1 MMEHAQIAG
10 MPVCVIGF
18 GCAAMGGYDYGT
30 VDDAESIDAV
40 HAAIDNGVNF
50 FDVADIYGLGHAEEV
65 LGRALASRRGK
76 VRVATKFG
84 LVSRGRGTERDASAA
99 HVADA
104 VDRSLTRLGIDTI
117 DLYQLHWP
125 DPRTPFAET
134 AGALQRCRDAGKIRA
149 AGVCNVTLAEA
160 KEMNE
165 LMPLASIQVAYNLL
179 CRGVEND
186 LLPWCRAEGIALLAH
201 SSLARGFLA
210 PGVRTIDGTDTRSRS
225 RYFDDENESEKRVVR
240 DVVAAIAKSRV
251 VSEAAVAVRWVLDRG
266 VDCALAGIRNRGQ
279 LEAQLGAVGWSLS
292 EDEMNA
298 LLDVSANCPGVMT
311 GELAQ

>member
-1 MMEHAQIAG
+1 MMEHAQIGG
-10 MPVCVIGF
+10 MPVSVIGF
-18 GCAAMGGYDYGT
+18 GCAAMGGYDYGA

-40 HAAIDNGVNF
+40 QAAIDNGVDF

-65 LGRALASRRGK
+65 LGRALAGRRDK

-84 LVSRGRGTERDASAA
+84 LVSRAGRTERNASAA
-99 HVADA
+99 HVAAA
-104 VDRSLTRLGIDTI
+104 VDLSLTRLGIDVI

-134 AGALQRCRDAGKIRA
+134 AEALQRCLDAGKIRA
-149 AGVCNVTLAEA
+149 AGVCNISLPKA

-165 LMPLASIQVAYNLL
+165 VLPLASIQVAYNLL

-201 SSLARGFLA
+201 SPLARGFLA
-210 PGVRTIDGTDTRSRS
+210 PGVRTIEGTDTRGRS
-225 RYFDDENESEKRVVR
+225 RYFADENESEKRAVR
-240 DVVAAIAKSRV
+240 DAVAAIAKSRG

-266 VDCALAGIRNRGQ
+266 VDGALAGIRNRQQ
-279 LEAQLGAVGWSLS
+279 LEAQLGAVGWSLN
-292 EDEMNA
+292 EHEMNA
-298 LLDVSANCPGVMT
+298 LLEVSARCPGVMT